1 MLGPQA
7 QFTSISTTQL
17 YIGKSLYPTL
27 DTLYGT
33 LDTLYDTL
41 DTLYATLC

>member
-7 QFTSISTTQL
+7 QSIIIYTTQL
-17 YIGKSLYPTL
+17 YIGTFLYSTL

-33 LDTLYDTL
+33 LDAQYDTL
-41 DTLYATLC
+41 DILYATLC